1 MNSSVAYWFGALPFN
16 LGIVGSSPDS
26 AERQFIF
33 IFLVDLPYCYFYTW
47 SAKLKKLL
55 RSSFFNVA
63 DKSIKGL

>member
-33 IFLVDLPYCYFYTW
+33 IFLGWPTVLLLLHMVCYVEKTTT
-47 SAKLKKLL
+47 
-55 RSSFFNVA
+55 
-63 DKSIKGL
+63 